1 LSWKAGW
8 QLILVPAATFTLD
21 GSLQPGSPLQPRKLE
36 SAAGRASSLTTV
48 PVGKNALQAPVPLP
62 PVMVQSIPA
71 GWEVIRPFPF
81 PPGMIEMLPFAAA
94 KAVCTVMVEDL
105 VMPPADAMI
114 VDDWLLLTLLVDT
127 VKVALVDPAGTVTLA
142 GTVAAAVLLEDNETA
157 RPPDGA
163 AEVRVMV
170 PVAEL
175 PPTTVV
181 GLRLSAESD
190 AVDGVLTVQPD
201 SLAEATVAEPSFT
214 FTMQS
219 SGFANGSLS
228 ILKAPLLSLVP
239 MATPLTVI
247 VVFAAAWPSI
257 RSFVPLSSAREMLT
271 VACAVETATI
281 RTSNPTAAT
290 ATANLRKRR
299 GDRSRLS
306 IPLSPLLPKPR

>member
-1 LSWKAGW
+1 M
-8 QLILVPAATFTLD
+8 
-21 GSLQPGSPLQPRKLE
+21 
-36 SAAGRASSLTTV
+36 
-48 PVGKNALQAPVPLP
+48 P
-62 PVMVQSIPA
+62 PMMVQSIPA
-71 GWEVIRPFPF
+71 GWEVMRPLPL

-105 VMPPADAMI
+105 IMPPADAMI
-114 VDDWLLLTLLVDT
+114 VDDWLLLTLLVVT
-127 VKVALVDPAGTVTLA
+127 AKVALVDPAGTVTLA
-142 GTVAAAVLLEDNETA
+142 GTVAAAVLLLDNETVK
-157 RPPDGA
+157 PPDGA
-163 AEVRVMV
+163 AEVRVTV

-181 GLRLSAESD
+181 GLRLRVESD
-190 AVDGVLTVQPD
+190 AEDGVLTVQPD
-201 SLAEATVAEPSFT
+201 SLAEATVADPSFT

-281 RTSNPTAAT
+281 RTSIPTAAT
-290 ATANLRKRR
+290 AIANLRKTR
-299 GDRSRLS
+299 GDGSLIS